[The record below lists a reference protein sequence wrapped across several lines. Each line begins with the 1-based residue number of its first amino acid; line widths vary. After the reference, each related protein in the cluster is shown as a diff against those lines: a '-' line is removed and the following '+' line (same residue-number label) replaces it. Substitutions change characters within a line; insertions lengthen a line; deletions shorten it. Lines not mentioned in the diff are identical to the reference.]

1 MYSEKENILPAIKA
15 TARSIAN
22 YLPVLDFAIN
32 FYEEKKSQKAQRKII
47 RLEKFYHSLLE
58 TVGEIQKT
66 LIKTILVEMT
76 LLIFLNRLP
85 LIL

>member
-1 MYSEKENILPAIKA
+1 MYSEKENILPAMRAIAK
-15 TARSIAN
+15 SIAN

-58 TVGEIQKT
+58 TVGEIQ
-66 LIKTILVEMT
+66 EN
-76 LLIFLNRLP
+76 LNKGQ
-85 LIL
+85 